1 MGQRYDERRS
11 KIRFRNDLNKDL
23 MKNNI
28 GIDAID
34 FYVPPIGLKIS
45 DLAIARNIEPAKLEK
60 GLGLK
65 SMALMDVDEDAAS
78 MAANALYKLI
88 ANNNIDPKSIGRIYL
103 GTESALDA
111 AKPTATYAVG
121 MVEEKLAKQHG
132 LRCFKN
138 CDVVDMTFACV
149 GAVDAL
155 ENCIDW
161 IKSSSDRKAIVIASD
176 VAKYELASTG
186 EYTQGAGAVAMF
198 ISSNPSIISFNE
210 TFGISMEHV
219 GDFFKP
225 RRLLRNK
232 DLNGD
237 IDIQKITSTN
247 KAVLE
252 LFYEEPVF
260 DGQYSNECYAKRIK
274 EGMEH
279 FIEQKNTNLLT
290 DWDKLVFH
298 LPYAFQGRRMMLDIW
313 IEWMKENGK
322 LGDIENEVGK
332 EDHNDIKTWK
342 KSVSKSSLYKT
353 FVKEKIADGE
363 VASGEIGNMYTASIF
378 MSLISHLYVSC
389 ENNQELEGKR
399 FGFISYGSGSK
410 SKVFEGT
417 IQNNW
422 KSKTKHLSLF
432 DSLSNRTFIDFETYE
447 KLHNSQYDTP
457 LNEKDD
463 FSLKYISTEKNKEG
477 FRYYH

>member
-1 MGQRYDERRS
+1 
-11 KIRFRNDLNKDL
+11 

-88 ANNNIDPKSIGRIYL
+88 ANNNIDPKSVGRIYL

-121 MVEEKLAKQHG
+121 MVEEKLAKHHG

-161 IKSSSDRKAIVIASD
+161 IKSNSERKAIVIASD

-186 EYTQGAGAVAMF
+186 EYTQGAGAVAML

-313 IEWMKENGK
+313 IDWMKENGK

-342 KSVSKSSLYKT
+342 KSVSKSSLYKN

-463 FSLKYISTEKNKEG
+463 FSLESISTEKNKEG

>member
-1 MGQRYDERRS
+1 
-11 KIRFRNDLNKDL
+11 

-88 ANNNIDPKSIGRIYL
+88 ANNNIDPKSVGRIYL

-161 IKSSSDRKAIVIASD
+161 IKSNSERKAIVIASD

-186 EYTQGAGAVAMF
+186 EYTQGAGAVAML

-232 DLNGD
+232 DLNVD

-313 IEWMKENGK
+313 IDWMKENGK

-389 ENNQELEGKR
+389 ENNQELKGKR

-463 FSLKYISTEKNKEG
+463 FSLKSISTEKNKEG

>member
-88 ANNNIDPKSIGRIYL
+88 ANNNIDPKSVGRIYL

-161 IKSSSDRKAIVIASD
+161 IKSSSERKAIVIASD

-186 EYTQGAGAVAMF
+186 EYTQGAGAVAML

-313 IEWMKENGK
+313 IDWMKENGK

-389 ENNQELEGKR
+389 ENNQELKGKR

-463 FSLKYISTEKNKEG
+463 FSLKSISTEKNKEG